1 MPARQSKK
9 SVALSGAELDTSR
22 NADQAEALA
31 IERGIT
37 AIADSAA
44 DERISGQIDERDS
57 DWWKIDERAEQL
69 EGPVRE
75 QLTERSTLLDG
86 AYPFEVVGGAIRYK
100 PSRTGVYEF
109 LLLTSLADH
118 SGGENQEL
126 QVAFEQ
132 LSAKLVAQLFNRGD
146 YFRTGWPSND
156 DGKRPF
162 RLKSLSKKLEA
173 QSGEWKWNPMFK
185 IEDDPDPKDAK
196 DGGLDFVSWARFD
209 TRPGSLFIAGQ
220 CACGRDW
227 RNKLSD
233 LNDEKLA
240 RWWTRPT
247 YNSPVRCFSTPHAIP
262 GDDTIAWLTMQAGIF
277 LDRCRLTLLA
287 EQTTITPDWL
297 KSLRSNSVPTKGAT
311 GTKMRLGK
319 TTKGLVRPSRP
330 R

>member
-1 MPARQSKK
+1 MPARQSEK

-126 QVAFEQ
+126 QVAF
-132 LSAKLVAQLFNRGD
+132 
-146 YFRTGWPSND
+146 
-156 DGKRPF
+156 
-162 RLKSLSKKLEA
+162 
-173 QSGEWKWNPMFK
+173 
-185 IEDDPDPKDAK
+185 
-196 DGGLDFVSWARFD
+196 
-209 TRPGSLFIAGQ
+209 
-220 CACGRDW
+220 
-227 RNKLSD
+227 
-233 LNDEKLA
+233 
-240 RWWTRPT
+240 
-247 YNSPVRCFSTPHAIP
+247 
-262 GDDTIAWLTMQAGIF
+262 
-277 LDRCRLTLLA
+277 
-287 EQTTITPDWL
+287 
-297 KSLRSNSVPTKGAT
+297 
-311 GTKMRLGK
+311 
-319 TTKGLVRPSRP
+319 
-330 R
+330 